1 MREKRPRDHGEEVK
15 VVRHYEMLT
24 ILNAEVEEPKEE
36 VGKIEEVVRSLGG
49 EMTQTDVW
57 GKKKLAYPIQ
67 KKTEGFYALFT
78 FDLEPTQTFELKRV
92 LGLRPNVYRQMLILL
107 DE

>member
-1 MREKRPRDHGEEVK
+1 M
-15 VVRHYEMLT
+15 RHYEMLT
-24 ILNAEVEEPKEE
+24 ILNAEIEEPKEE
-36 VGKIEEVVRSLGG
+36 VEKIEEVVRSLGG

-78 FDLEPTQTFELKRV
+78 FDLEPAQTFELKRV
-92 LGLRPNVYRQMLILL
+92 LKTDINSIFNNAANFLFITNIL
-107 DE
+107 

>member
-1 MREKRPRDHGEEVK
+1 M
-15 VVRHYEMLT
+15 RHYEMLT
-24 ILNAEVEEPKEE
+24 ILNAEIEEPKEE
-36 VGKIEEVVRSLGG
+36 VEKIEEVVRSLGG

-57 GKKKLAYPIQ
+57 GKKRLAYPIQ
-67 KKTEGFYALFT
+67 KKTEGLYALFT
-78 FDLEPTQTFELKRV
+78 FDLEPVQTFELKRV